1 MSSSPHHRPT
11 LFDLRGKTALITGAS
26 SGFGHHFAGVLAA
39 AGANVVL
46 GARRVEKI
54 QNRVDEIN
62 SFDGGRAVFFPT
74 IGVNLT
80 LGALMR
86 SLHEIDHIPL
96 RTVPSDVLAESWT
109 GH

>member
-1 MSSSPHHRPT
+1 MSSSPHHRPM

-54 QNRVDEIN
+54 QDRVDEIN
-62 SFDGGRAVFFPT
+62 SFDGGRAV
-74 IGVNLT
+74 GM
-80 LGALMR
+80 AL
-86 SLHEIDHIPL
+86 
-96 RTVPSDVLAESWT
+96 DVLETPSLEALSLI
-109 GH
+109 HI